1 MPGQQLFGQG
11 GHIIA
16 RWVRHS
22 TWGASVQN
30 AISRAKHAD
39 TLYTAMTRALGLST
53 EHCGQDTVQSS
64 CPLLQI
70 KEQPR
75 YMCRTLSFQRLAALD
90 AKTKANYRA
99 DTGRSRVVEILGF
112 VR

>member
-1 MPGQQLFGQG
+1 M
-11 GHIIA
+11 

-39 TLYTAMTRALGLST
+39 TLYTATTRALGLSA

-64 CPLLQI
+64 CPLLRI
-70 KEQPR
+70 KEPEPR
-75 YMCRTLSFQRLAALD
+75 YTCRTLSFQRLVALD